1 MLKSMTGFGR
11 AEIIDDKRRVVV
23 EVKSVN
29 HRYCDVNIKIPRRYS
44 FLEDGIRKVVKEKV
58 KRGKLDVFVAVEN
71 IAESDAAVTLNEAAA
86 KQYYDNLIKLKD
98 ILDIKDEVSLE
109 YIASCPDVMKLSVTV
124 EDEEDTTKAILA
136 PLEKALDNLNHM
148 RITEGSRL
156 AKDILETGDEIKGIL
171 AEIEEQAPKVK
182 EIYREKLHKRIKEL
196 LEDGPAVHEERIA
209 LEVAIFADKSSIAE
223 EITRLNS
230 HMAQLSLIVN
240 GNDKA
245 AGKKI
250 DFLVQ
255 EMNREAN
262 TIGSKAND
270 LKITGMMLQIK
281 SLVENIREQV
291 QNVE

>member
-196 LEDGPAVHEERIA
+196 FEDGAAVPEERIA